1 MTIKRD
7 LQPKLLVVVPLSINK
22 RKKEAEK
29 KERKR
34 GQQKSVTDF
43 IRIQNSCDN
52 LESQGWK
59 IMSDITNKD
68 PHLSVLLLV
77 VIVYLLS

>member
-29 KERKR
+29 KEEKEVN
-34 GQQKSVTDF
+34 KS
-43 IRIQNSCDN
+43 
-52 LESQGWK
+52 
-59 IMSDITNKD
+59 
-68 PHLSVLLLV
+68 LSLISLGSRTLV
-77 VIVYLLS
+77 II

>member
-7 LQPKLLVVVPLSINK
+7 LQPKLLVAPLSINK
-22 RKKEAEK
+22 RKKVGEK
-29 KERKR
+29 KR
-34 GQQKSVTDF
+34 GQQKSVTYF
-43 IRIQNSCDN
+43 ISIQYSCDN

-77 VIVYLLS
+77 W